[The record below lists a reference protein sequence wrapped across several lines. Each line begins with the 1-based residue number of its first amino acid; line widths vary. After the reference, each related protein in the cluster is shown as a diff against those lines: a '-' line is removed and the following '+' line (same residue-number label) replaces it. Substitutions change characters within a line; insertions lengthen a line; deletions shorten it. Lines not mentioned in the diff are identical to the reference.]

1 MLRTRDAQPPS
12 RSYPP
17 SEDLVAVIDWERAG
31 AEAIDHFK
39 ALLRIPTV
47 NPPGNERPAA
57 EYLARLFDAERV
69 PYQIVESAEGRTSIV
84 ARLKGTGKK
93 RPLLL
98 NGHLDVVPVE
108 PAKWTHDPFG
118 AVEADGCIWG
128 RGAIDM
134 KNMVAM
140 SAMTLVLLARSGA
153 SLDRD
158 VIFAG
163 VADEEAGSDH
173 GSVFLVEKHPELVRA
188 EYVLNEVG
196 GHTLYMG
203 QNRYYPIQV
212 AEKGICW
219 FEITAEGEP
228 GHGSMPHPDN
238 AVVKL
243 ARAIEALGDE
253 RLPLHV
259 TPVVENFLR
268 TVAKGAPFPQ
278 KHMMPLLV
286 QPRLAGHLLDL
297 LRKANP
303 DQAKG
308 IGAMLANTTSPTVLS
323 GGSKVNVIPSR
334 ASVKIDGRVIP
345 GQPIERFLD
354 EVRAVI
360 GHDLKLEV
368 FQSHDGTTFPSDTP
382 LYEAIRGALAEHDP
396 QGIPVPYMIP
406 GFTDSFAYGRLG
418 AICYG
423 FSPVRLPPGM
433 DFTKMYHGHDERIP
447 RDGFLWGMRVMF
459 ELVESFCRS

>member
-1 MLRTRDAQPPS
+1 MTA
-12 RSYPP
+12 
-17 SEDLVAVIDWERAG
+17 IDWSRFGE
-31 AEAIDHFK
+31 EAIDVFK
-39 ALLRIPTV
+39 SLLRIPTV

-57 EYLARLFDAERV
+57 EYLARLFERENIS
-69 PYQIVESAEGRTSIV
+69 YQLLESAEGRTSIV
-84 ARLKGTGKK
+84 ARIPGTGAQ

-108 PAKWTHDPFG
+108 PAKWTHPPFD

-140 SAMTLVLLARSGA
+140 SAMTLVQLKRSGA
-153 SLDRD
+153 TLARD

-163 VADEEAGSDH
+163 VADEEAGSRH
-173 GSVFLVEKHPELVRA
+173 GSLFLVEKHPELVRA

-196 GHTLYMG
+196 GHTLHMG
-203 QNRYYPIQV
+203 ASRYYPIQV
-212 AEKGICW
+212 AEKGLCW

-243 ARAIEALGDE
+243 ARAIAALGDT

-259 TPVVENFLR
+259 TPVVEHFLR
-268 TVAKGAPFPQ
+268 TLAKGAPFPQ
-278 KHMMPLLV
+278 KHVMPLLV
-286 QPRLAGHLLDL
+286 QPKLAGHLLDL
-297 LRKANP
+297 MRRANP

-308 IGAMLANTTSPTVLS
+308 IGAMLSNTTSPTVLE

-334 ASVKIDGRVIP
+334 ASVKVDGRVIP
-345 GQPIERFLD
+345 GQSIAHFLD

-360 GHDLKLEV
+360 GDALTINV
-368 FQSHDGTTFPSDTP
+368 FDAHDGTVFPSDTP
-382 LYEAIRGALAEHDP
+382 LYRAICGALEQHDP
-396 QGIPVPYMIP
+396 RAIPVPYMIP
-406 GFTDSFAYGRLG
+406 GFTDSFAYARLG
-418 AICYG
+418 SICYG
-423 FSPVRLPPGM
+423 FSPVRLEPGM

-447 RDGFLWGMRVMF
+447 RAGFLWGLRVLH
-459 ELVESFCRS
+459 EVVAEFCR